1 MEGRNI
7 IIQIE
12 LERQQTPYLI
22 LFSLINMPSSQT
34 RIHLVGSKICI
45 QTINPRFGLKRK
57 LMIGKK
63 GNAPQNLMDTQ
74 VFDLK
79 SQLMDASDSQAVLNR
94 QK

>member
-1 MEGRNI
+1 MHTDNQS
-7 IIQIE
+7 QIW
-12 LERQQTPYLI
+12 
-22 LFSLINMPSSQT
+22 
-34 RIHLVGSKICI
+34 SK
-45 QTINPRFGLKRK
+45 TKADDRE
-57 LMIGKK
+57 K